1 MTNSHAQQP
10 PKQGPALAEGL
21 DPAGFGGVA
30 EFAPGIVVT
39 ATATAT
45 GAQHRVAALI
55 TDHFDAVWR
64 TLRRLGLSDADA
76 DDGAQQVFIVA
87 SQKLAQISDGRERA
101 FVIGIAYKVAANSR
115 RSLGRRPDEADQ
127 DEVAA
132 AVCGAPNPEELLQKR
147 EARALMDRVMASM
160 PLEARTVFVLYE
172 LEGMSTREIAESL
185 DAPQGT
191 VASRLRRARE
201 IFIAETN
208 RLRLQLRG
216 DES

>member
-1 MTNSHAQQP
+1 MTNSLAQQP
-10 PKQGPALAEGL
+10 PEQGPAPAER
-21 DPAGFGGVA
+21 PNPKGFGGAAVELA
-30 EFAPGIVVT
+30 SEI
-39 ATATAT
+39 ATTEAATH
-45 GAQHRVAALI
+45 AQHRVAALI
-55 TDHFDAVWR
+55 RDHFDAVWR

-87 SQKLAQISDGRERA
+87 SQKLAQIANGRERA
-101 FVIGIAYKVAANSR
+101 FVIGVAYKVASNSR
-115 RSLGRRPDEADQ
+115 RNLGRRPDEADQ

-147 EARALMDRVMASM
+147 EARALMDRVMAVM

-172 LEGMSTREIAESL
+172 LEGMSTREIAASL
-185 DAPQGT
+185 DSPQGT

-201 IFIAETN
+201 IFITETN
-208 RLRLQLRG
+208 RLRLRLRG